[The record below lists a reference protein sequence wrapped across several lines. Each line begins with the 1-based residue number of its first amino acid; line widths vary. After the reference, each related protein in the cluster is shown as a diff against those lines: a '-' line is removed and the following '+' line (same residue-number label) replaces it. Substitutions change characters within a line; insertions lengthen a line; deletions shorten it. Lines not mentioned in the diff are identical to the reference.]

1 MKGVRFLRT
10 PFLDEDMNITIFGYG
25 NDSRMDDGVA
35 FSLAPKIAEYLESR
49 GHRVTLSLE
58 HQLLPEAAAELEG
71 ADFAIFVDASME
83 NTPEGFR
90 LRSVV
95 AREVLEGLNLHTV
108 NPDWVLAMGLRI
120 HGRVPEA
127 WLVTVEGERFDF
139 GDQLSLT
146 CIERAE
152 RALHAFR
159 ATWEERFDA

>member
-1 MKGVRFLRT
+1 
-10 PFLDEDMNITIFGYG
+10 MNITIFGYG

-35 FSLAPKIAEYLESR
+35 FSLAPRISDFLEGR

-58 HQLLPEAAAELEG
+58 HQLLPEAAADLED

-83 NTPEGFR
+83 NSPEGFCIR
-90 LRSVV
+90 AVQ
-95 AREVLEGLNLHTV
+95 AREVLDGLNLHTV
-108 NPDWVLAMGLRI
+108 SPDWVLAMGLRI

-139 GDQLSLT
+139 GDELSAA
-146 CIERAE
+146 CAERAE
-152 RALHAFR
+152 RAFHAFR